1 MKKIIN
7 KSKSLLKPPWNS
19 PRNKTSLNL
28 LTTFS
33 SFKPHG
39 NQSYEAF
46 VPLVIKNI
54 NEIIPAISKIVELEN
69 QDPII
74 PYSVFCEGN
83 KNKNSKVIEEELIK
97 NLEHRGSDKVAHNY
111 HLIYSCLFS
120 DLNLDYKILEIGLG
134 TNNPKLVS
142 SMGVGGMP
150 GASVK
155 AFRDTFSKALVY
167 GADVDRE
174 ILFKEERIE
183 TYYVDQNDLK
193 TFDNIINQVKDKFDL
208 IIDDGLHYQLSNLN
222 TLIFA
227 LSNLRNNG
235 YFVIED
241 IGIWTIETWKIVN
254 NILPSNFES
263 KIIQMSETNFI
274 FLVKKLS

>member
-7 KSKSLLKPPWNS
+7 KFKSLLKPSWNS
-19 PRNKTSLNL
+19 PRSKTNLNL

-39 NQSYEAF
+39 NQSYESF

-54 NEIIPAISKIVELEN
+54 NEIIPVISKIAELKN
-69 QDPII
+69 QNPII
-74 PYSVFCEGN
+74 PYSVFCKEN
-83 KNKNSKVIEEELIK
+83 TNNNSKDIEEELIK
-97 NLEHRGSDKVAHNY
+97 NLEYRGSDKVAHNY

-134 TNNPKLVS
+134 TNNPKLIS
-142 SMGVGGMP
+142 SMGVDGMP

-155 AFRDTFSKALVY
+155 AFRDTFSNALVY
-167 GADVDRE
+167 GADVDKE
-174 ILFKEERIE
+174 ILFKEERIK

-193 TFDNIINQVKDKFDL
+193 TFDNITNQVKDKFDL

>member
-7 KSKSLLKPPWNS
+7 KFKSLLNPSWNS
-19 PRNKTSLNL
+19 PINKTSLNL

-39 NQSYEAF
+39 NQSYESF

-54 NEIIPAISKIVELEN
+54 NELIPAISKIVELEN
-69 QDPII
+69 QNAII
-74 PYSVFCEGN
+74 PYSVFCKEN
-83 KNKNSKVIEEELIK
+83 KNNNSKSIEEELIK
-97 NLEHRGSDKVAHNY
+97 NLEYRGSDKVAHNY

-134 TNNPKLVS
+134 TNNPKLIS
-142 SMGVGGMP
+142 SMGVDGMP

-167 GADVDRE
+167 GADIDKE
-174 ILFKEERIE
+174 ILFKEERIK
-183 TYYVDQNDLK
+183 TYYVNQNDLK
-193 TFDNIINQVKDKFDL
+193 TFDNITSQVKDEFDL

-254 NILPSNFES
+254 SILPSNFES

>member
-7 KSKSLLKPPWNS
+7 KFKSLLKPSWNS
-19 PRNKTSLNL
+19 PRNKTNLNL

-39 NQSYEAF
+39 NQSYESF

-54 NEIIPAISKIVELEN
+54 NEIIPVISKIAELKN
-69 QDPII
+69 QNPII
-74 PYSVFCEGN
+74 PYSVFCKEN
-83 KNKNSKVIEEELIK
+83 KNNNSKGIEEELIK
-97 NLEHRGSDKVAHNY
+97 NLEYRGSDKVAHNY

-134 TNNPKLVS
+134 TNNPKLIS
-142 SMGVGGMP
+142 SMGVDGMP

-155 AFRDTFSKALVY
+155 AFRDTFSNALVY
-167 GADVDRE
+167 GADVDKE
-174 ILFKEERIE
+174 ILFTEERIK

-193 TFDNIINQVKDKFDL
+193 TFDNITNQVKDKFDL

-227 LSNLRNNG
+227 LSNLSKNG

>member
-19 PRNKTSLNL
+19 PRSKTSLNL

>member
-7 KSKSLLKPPWNS
+7 KFKSLLNPSWNS

-39 NQSYEAF
+39 NQSYESF

-54 NEIIPAISKIVELEN
+54 NEIIPTISKIAELGN
-69 QDPII
+69 QNSII
-74 PYSVFCEGN
+74 PYSVFCKEN
-83 KNKNSKVIEEELIK
+83 KNNNSKSIEEELIK
-97 NLEHRGSDKVAHNY
+97 NLEYRGSDKVAHNY

-120 DLNLDYKILEIGLG
+120 DLNLDFKILEIGLG
-134 TNNPKLVS
+134 TNNPKLIS
-142 SMGVGGMP
+142 SMGVDGMP

-155 AFRDTFSKALVY
+155 ALRDTFSKALVY
-167 GADVDRE
+167 GADIDKE
-174 ILFKEERIE
+174 ILFKEERIK
-183 TYYVDQNDLK
+183 TYYVNQNDLE
-193 TFDNIINQVKDKFDL
+193 TFDNITNQVKDKFDL

-227 LSNLRNNG
+227 LSNLSNNG

>member
-7 KSKSLLKPPWNS
+7 KFKSLLKPPWNS
-19 PRNKTSLNL
+19 PRSKTNLNL

-39 NQSYEAF
+39 NQSYESF

-54 NEIIPAISKIVELEN
+54 NEIIPVISKIAELKN
-69 QDPII
+69 LNPII
-74 PYSVFCEGN
+74 PYSVFCKEN
-83 KNKNSKVIEEELIK
+83 KNNNSKGIEEELIK
-97 NLEHRGSDKVAHNY
+97 NLEYRGSDKVAHNY

-134 TNNPKLVS
+134 TNNPKLIS
-142 SMGVGGMP
+142 SMGVDGMP

-155 AFRDTFSKALVY
+155 AFRDTFSNALVY
-167 GADVDRE
+167 GADVDKE
-174 ILFKEERIE
+174 ILFKEERIK

-193 TFDNIINQVKDKFDL
+193 TFDNITNQVKDKFDL

-227 LSNLRNNG
+227 LSNLSKNG